1 MSANYSPPGGTS
13 KGSRSCNISANPA
26 VPTGTDAS
34 GNTTFAT
41 GTAILNN
48 YDRVIISNNIRGQR
62 VDDAQRPLGDFFGE
76 YNRALDARVIQLGVK
91 LYF

>member
-1 MSANYSPPGGTS
+1 
-13 KGSRSCNISANPA
+13 
-26 VPTGTDAS
+26 
-34 GNTTFAT
+34 
-41 GTAILNN
+41 
-48 YDRVIISNNIRGQR
+48 VIISNNIRGQR